1 VYEPLFFWEHLE
13 KFLMP
18 DKPTYEEL
26 EQKLKKLEKQVG
38 RRDVLERST
47 KKIREHAEP
56 IVAIVR
62 EPMLVLDAELK
73 VIFANR
79 SFYQVF
85 KVTPRE
91 TVGQLLYD
99 LGNGQWDIPKLRELI
114 EHILLMDAILDGYEV
129 EHEFE
134 HIGRRVMKLN
144 ARRISGEAKK
154 IPLIFLT
161 FEDVTER
168 NLAEMKLKQS
178 EGRLAQVERI
188 AHLGNW
194 TWNIITNELDWSD
207 EIYRIFGRIPQE
219 FEVTYETFLNFVHPE
234 DREFVNR
241 SVDNA
246 LYENT
251 PYRIDHRII
260 LSDGRERI
268 VHEQAEVIFDETGRP
283 IQMIGTVQDIT
294 EYKRTKDELQKSKAR
309 LQSIFDGI
317 SDPLILLGKGLTI
330 HAVNR
335 PTLDYYM
342 IKNPDQLIGKP
353 CFVGLGNQ
361 THICE
366 GCTIPEVVSEWREHK
381 FQRRSLRS
389 SEQFEEVS
397 LYPIIDNRGNIEATI
412 IRIQDITEEKRM
424 EKQLIQSEKLA
435 SIGVLVS
442 GIAHEINNPNNYISV
457 NIPILRDYINTVI
470 PIIDEYAEKHPDLVI
485 LHMPYA
491 EFREDIFELLDNIQ
505 HGSRQIRSIVKDLK
519 VFSKPDQDKPIE
531 KIDLKPMFEKVVA
544 FCWSKIRKTV
554 KTFNVNIPENLPEI
568 FIDSQPLE
576 QILINLLINAANAF
590 DEPFDE
596 NSQVDLVVSMDDS
609 KENQLIIEV
618 SDNGRGMDEKIIEKI
633 FDPFFTTNPSEEGTG
648 LGMYIVHNLIEKI
661 GGRLQVESKLG
672 EGSKFSLILDIR

>member
-1 VYEPLFFWEHLE
+1 MSLYFFGAFG
-13 KFLMP
+13 KVLMAN
-18 DKPTYEEL
+18 KPTYEEL
-26 EQKLKKLEKQVG
+26 VQKLKNLEKQVS
-38 RRDVLERST
+38 RISPLERST
-47 KKIREHAEP
+47 KEIREHAEP

-62 EPMLVLDAELK
+62 EPLLVLDAKLK
-73 VIFANR
+73 AIFANR

-91 TVGQLLYD
+91 TVGKLLYD
-99 LGNGQWDIPKLRELI
+99 LGNGQWDIPKLRKLI
-114 EHILLMDAILDGYEV
+114 EHILYMDTSLDGYDV

-134 HIGRRVMKLN
+134 HIGRRMMRLN
-144 ARRISGEAKK
+144 ARRISGEANN

-168 NLAEMKLKQS
+168 NLAEMKLKRS
-178 EGRLAQVERI
+178 AGRLAQVERI

-194 TWNIITNELDWSD
+194 TWNIVTNELDWSD
-207 EIYRIFGRIPQE
+207 EIYRIFGRVPQE
-219 FEVTYETFLNFVHPE
+219 FEVTYDRFLSFVHPE
-234 DREFVNR
+234 DRDFVIR
-241 SVDNA
+241 SVDEA
-246 LYENT
+246 LYENR

-283 IQMIGTVQDIT
+283 IQMIGTIQDIT
-294 EYKRTKDELQKSKAR
+294 EFERTKDELRKSKAM

-317 SDPLILLGKGLTI
+317 SDPLILLGEGLTV

-335 PTLDYYM
+335 PALDYYT

-353 CFVGLGNQ
+353 CFAGLSNQ
-361 THICE
+361 SEICN
-366 GCTIPEVVSEWREHK
+366 GCTIPGAVSEGKEQK
-381 FQRRSLRS
+381 FQRRSLVN

-397 LYPIIDNRGNIEATI
+397 LYPIINNSGNIEATI

-457 NIPILRDYINTVI
+457 NIPILRDYINRVI
-470 PIIDEYAEKHPDLVI
+470 PILDEYAEKHPDLRI
-485 LHMPYA
+485 LHMPYP

-505 HGSRQIRSIVKDLK
+505 HGSRQIKSIVKNLK
-519 VFSKPDQDKPIE
+519 VFSKPDPDRPIE
-531 KIDLKPMFEKVVA
+531 KIDLKPMFEKIFA

-554 KTFNVNIPENLPEI
+554 KTFDVNIPETLPEI
-568 FIDSQPLE
+568 PVDSQLLE

-590 DEPFDE
+590 DTPLDKD
-596 NSQVDLVVSMDDS
+596 SRVDLVVFMDDS
-609 KENQLIIEV
+609 KKNQLIIQV
-618 SDNGRGMDEKIIEKI
+618 SDNGRGMDENTLEKI
-633 FDPFFTTNPSEEGTG
+633 FDPFFTTNPLQKGTG

-661 GGRLQVESKLG
+661 GGRIQVESKLG
-672 EGSKFSLILDIR
+672 VGSKFKVILDIS

>member
-1 VYEPLFFWEHLE
+1 
-13 KFLMP
+13 MA

-26 EQKLKKLEKQVG
+26 QQKLKDLEKQVNRIG
-38 RRDVLERST
+38 VLERT
-47 KKIREHAEP
+47 IKQTIEHAEP

-62 EPMLVLDAELK
+62 EPLLVLDAESR

-85 KVTPRE
+85 KLAPRE
-91 TVGQLLYD
+91 THGRLLYE

-114 EHILLMDAILDGYEV
+114 EHILFMDTTLDGYEV

-134 HIGRRVMKLN
+134 HIGRRLMRLN
-144 ARRISGEAKK
+144 ARRIYGEANK
-154 IPLIFLT
+154 ILLIFLT

-168 NLAEMKLKQS
+168 NLAEIKLKRS
-178 EGRLAQVERI
+178 EGSLAQVERI

-194 TWNIITNELDWSD
+194 TWNIVTNELDWSD
-207 EIYRIFGRIPQE
+207 EVYRIFGQVPQE
-219 FEVTYETFLNFVHPE
+219 FEVTYDTFLNFVHPE
-234 DREFVNR
+234 DREFVNQ
-241 SVDNA
+241 SVDQA
-246 LYENT
+246 LYENK

-260 LSDGRERI
+260 LSDGRERM

-294 EYKRTKDELQKSKAR
+294 EFNRTKDELRKSKAM

-317 SDPLILLGKGLTI
+317 SDPLILLGKELTI

-335 PTLDYYM
+335 PTLDYYS
-342 IKNPDQLIGKP
+342 IENGDQVIGKP

-361 THICE
+361 TEICE
-366 GCTIPEVVSEWREHK
+366 GCTIPAAVSEGRQKK
-381 FQRRSLRS
+381 FQRQSLLI
-389 SEQFEEVS
+389 SERFEEVS
-397 LYPIIDNRGNIEATI
+397 LYPITDNSGNIEATI

-457 NIPILRDYINTVI
+457 NIPILRDYIKTVI
-470 PIIDEYAEKHPDLVI
+470 PIIDEYVEKNPDLEI

-505 HGSRQIRSIVKDLK
+505 HGSRQIKAIVKDLK
-519 VFSKPDQDKPIE
+519 VFSKPDPDKPIE
-531 KIDLKPMFEKVVA
+531 KIDLKPMFEKVIA

-554 KTFNVNIPENLPEI
+554 KTFNVIIPENLPEI
-568 FIDSQPLE
+568 LIDSQPLE

-590 DEPFDE
+590 DTPLDE
-596 NSQVDLVVSMDDS
+596 NSRVDLVVSMDDS

-661 GGRLQVESKLG
+661 GGRIQVESKLG
-672 EGSKFSLILDIR
+672 EGSKFSLIIGY

>member
-1 VYEPLFFWEHLE
+1 
-13 KFLMP
+13 MA

-26 EQKLKKLEKQVG
+26 QQKLKDLEKQVNRIG
-38 RRDVLERST
+38 VLERT
-47 KKIREHAEP
+47 IKQTIEHAEP

-62 EPMLVLDAELK
+62 EPLLVLDAESR

-85 KVTPRE
+85 KLTPRE
-91 TVGQLLYD
+91 THERLLYE
-99 LGNGQWDIPKLRELI
+99 LGNGQWDIRKLRELI
-114 EHILLMDAILDGYEV
+114 EHILFMDTTLDGYEV

-134 HIGRRVMKLN
+134 HIGRRLMRLN
-144 ARRISGEAKK
+144 ARRIYGEANK
-154 IPLIFLT
+154 ILLIFLT

-168 NLAEMKLKQS
+168 NLAEIKLKRS
-178 EGRLAQVERI
+178 EGSLAQVERI

-194 TWNIITNELDWSD
+194 TWNIVTNELDWSD
-207 EIYRIFGRIPQE
+207 EVYRIFGQVPQE
-219 FEVTYETFLNFVHPE
+219 FEVTYDTFLNFVHPE
-234 DREFVNR
+234 DREFVNQ
-241 SVDNA
+241 SVDQA
-246 LYENT
+246 LYENK

-260 LSDGRERI
+260 LSDGRERM

-294 EYKRTKDELQKSKAR
+294 EFNRTKDELRKSKAM

-317 SDPLILLGKGLTI
+317 SDPLILLGKELTI

-335 PTLDYYM
+335 PTLDYYS
-342 IKNPDQLIGKP
+342 IENGDQVIGKP

-361 THICE
+361 TEICE
-366 GCTIPEVVSEWREHK
+366 GCTIPAAVSEGRQKK
-381 FQRRSLRS
+381 FQRQSLLI
-389 SEQFEEVS
+389 SERFEEVS
-397 LYPIIDNRGNIEATI
+397 LYPITDNSGNIEATI

-457 NIPILRDYINTVI
+457 NIPILRDYIKTVI
-470 PIIDEYAEKHPDLVI
+470 PIIDEYVEKNPDLKI
-485 LHMPYA
+485 LHMPYV

-505 HGSRQIRSIVKDLK
+505 HGSRQIKAIVKDLK
-519 VFSKPDQDKPIE
+519 VFSKPDPDKPIE
-531 KIDLKPMFEKVVA
+531 KIDLKPMFEKVIA

-554 KTFNVNIPENLPEI
+554 KTFNVIIPENLPEI
-568 FIDSQPLE
+568 LIDSQPLE

-590 DEPFDE
+590 DTPLDE
-596 NSQVDLVVSMDDS
+596 NSRVDLVVSMDDS

-661 GGRLQVESKLG
+661 GGRIQVESKLG
-672 EGSKFSLILDIR
+672 EGSKFSLIIGY